1 MSFRSLLILAQEAFK
16 RLDDDGV
23 LCLGL
28 PLAPL
33 DPLVALPQLPQQ
45 DRFRWAWD
53 GAPGLS
59 IAASGIEQSLELRGP
74 RRFALAQR
82 FLDNSLSRIVCAHH
96 PLTAVQRPRLPL
108 AFSFFDEADGDGVA
122 GVTII
127 LPRWQ
132 LARQGRHCWL
142 LHQRSPGGSVTARSL
157 AEALWEQA
165 MALQSRPPAAPG
177 LPAIVARGACWERPF
192 RAGVSRALELIDNG
206 ELRKLVLA
214 ARQELLLARPLEPVQ
229 LLRALRRQQ
238 PGSCRFLWQTGSS
251 HGEPAFVGASPER
264 LLELRAGRL
273 RCDSL
278 AGTAAFADHGGQ
290 LLLGSSKDRHEHELV
305 VEEIL
310 VTLQRQGLRPHR
322 RHQPRLARH
331 GELVHLHTPI
341 QAAAR
346 GHRVLDLAAAL
357 HPTPAVAGL
366 PRREALAWLRSLETF
381 ARGYYGAP
389 IGWVDQQGNADLR
402 VAIRSGQVRG
412 RHLTLT
418 AGAGIVAGSSPDREQ
433 EEVQLKL
440 SVLQRQFAT
449 IATGDGSVVAGGR
462 PGNVASRQPPVLAA
476 PR

>member
-16 RLDDDGV
+16 RLGEDGV

-59 IAASGIEQSLELRGP
+59 IVASGIEQSLELRGP

-82 FLDNSLSRIVCAHH
+82 FVDHSLSRITCAHH
-96 PLTAVQRPRLPL
+96 PLTAVERPRLAL
-108 AFSFFDEADGDGVA
+108 AFSFFGEADGDGVP

-142 LHQRSPGGSVTARSL
+142 LHQRTPGGAVTARSL
-157 AEALWEQA
+157 AETLWEQA
-165 MALQSRPPAAPG
+165 MALQCHPQPQPV
-177 LPAIVARGACWERPF
+177 LPAIVARGQQWEKPF
-192 RAGVSRALELIDNG
+192 RAGVSRALELIGNG

-214 ARQELLLARPLEPVQ
+214 AQQQLLLASPLEPVE
-229 LLRALRRQQ
+229 LLRSLRRQQ
-238 PGSCRFLWQTGSS
+238 PGSCRFLWQVSG
-251 HGEPAFVGASPER
+251 HHAEPAFVGASPER

-273 RCDSL
+273 RCDGL

-310 VTLQRQGLRPHR
+310 AALQRRGLQPQR
-322 RHQPRLARH
+322 RHRPRLARH

-341 QAAAR
+341 HAEAK
-346 GHRVLDLAAAL
+346 GHRILDLAAAL

-366 PRREALAWLRSLETF
+366 PRRRALAWLRSLETF
-381 ARGYYGAP
+381 TRGQYGAP
-389 IGWVDQQGNADLR
+389 IGWVDQLGNADLR
-402 VAIRSGQVRG
+402 VAIRSGQIQG

-433 EEVQLKL
+433 QEVQLKL

-449 IATGDGSVVAGGR
+449 EATGEVKAM
-462 PGNVASRQPPVLAA
+462 PGQWTGNQAIPPSPAIVT
-476 PR
+476 